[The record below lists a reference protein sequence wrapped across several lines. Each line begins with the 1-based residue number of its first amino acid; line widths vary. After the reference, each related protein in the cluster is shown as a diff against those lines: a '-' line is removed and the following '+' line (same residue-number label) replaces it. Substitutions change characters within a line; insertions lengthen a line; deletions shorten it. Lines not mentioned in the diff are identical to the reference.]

1 MESLAPSEPS
11 ISCDQKLSSSP
22 RPPIKSRPLV
32 AAPSPSKAAPFDQI
46 CTPEKPVQLPGRARN
61 RSVAF
66 SVKEVNKVALGLQ
79 RSAYRSDLTRSD
91 DDLLSVEE
99 QMEAGSGSGSVH
111 KPSRAKTPVKLPE
124 KYEILCEFFNCM
136 ESSIRL
142 LRLKGTMSTFSNVCT
157 SIRQLTERRFTYGH
171 LAQLKYI
178 LPEAISIKKVLSHD
192 EITCCMKPELQVA
205 LQIEAI
211 ANNVKPKDGGA
222 YSILRKVFRER
233 LLEFFKE
240 HPEGD
245 EIPEEQLPH
254 PFSQTKP
261 TILPQVTRVSTNST
275 FLEPSSDTPSQQ
287 QFAVPSHMSGSFQ
300 RRFFRKIPLS
310 EAEKTSL
317 TCFNEPSPKEDPF
330 ISVVQ
335 SPIKFSTKSLV
346 SEKPLISSPILKASS
361 SNSRTHEEE
370 TKRLKADSHFAKDL
384 NNIKGTPAK
393 LISTPA
399 RLMATTP
406 EIQTLKRSRP
416 TMDHDTPPAKKSA
429 KRSTRA
435 KLFATPTKSPKAL
448 DEHDRSPSLST
459 DDDVLHFLPDTLLQS
474 VRGKEK
480 KALEEKQAGVANAMR
495 RQKLIAC
502 LPSTFDMILLIFQSA
517 KRSVMTKHELIYK
530 IIASHCK
537 IVDRGE
543 VEEQL
548 KLLLELVPD
557 WISEKTVSSGDI
569 LCCVDK
575 ISSAEEIRQRLAE
588 AR

>member
-1 MESLAPSEPS
+1 MESLAPSESS

-22 RPPIKSRPLV
+22 RPLIKSRPPA
-32 AAPSPSKAAPFDQI
+32 AAPSPSKASPFDQI
-46 CTPEKPVQLPGRARN
+46 CTPEKPAHLPRRARN

-66 SVKEVNKVALGLQ
+66 SVKEVKKVALGLQ
-79 RSAYRSDLTRSD
+79 RSADRSDLTRSD

-99 QMEAGSGSGSVH
+99 QLGAGSGSSSVH

-124 KYEILCEFFNCM
+124 KYEILSEFFNCM

-142 LRLKGTMSTFSNVCT
+142 LRLKGTMSTFSNICT
-157 SIRQLTERRFTYGH
+157 SIQHLTERRFTYGH
-171 LAQLKYI
+171 LAQLKYM

-192 EITCCMKPELQVA
+192 ETTCCMKPELQVT
-205 LQIEAI
+205 LQVEAR
-211 ANNVKPKDGGA
+211 ANSVKPKDGSG
-222 YSILRKVFRER
+222 YLILRKVFRER

-254 PFSQTKP
+254 PFGQTKS
-261 TILPQVTRVSTNST
+261 TILPQVARVSTNST
-275 FLEPSSDTPSQQ
+275 LLEPSSDTPSQQ
-287 QFAVPSHMSGSFQ
+287 QFAVPSHLSGSFQ
-300 RRFFRKIPLS
+300 RRFSQKIPIP
-310 EAEKTSL
+310 ETEKTSL
-317 TCFNEPSPKEDPF
+317 ACFKEPSPKEDPPV
-330 ISVVQ
+330 SAVQ
-335 SPIKFSTKSLV
+335 SPIKFSTKSPV
-346 SEKPLISSPILKASS
+346 SKKSLISSPILKASS
-361 SNSRTHEEE
+361 SNNRTHKEE
-370 TKRLKADSHFAKDL
+370 TKNLKADSCFTKDL
-384 NNIKGTPAK
+384 NNIEGTPAK

-399 RLMATTP
+399 RLMTTTP
-406 EIQTLKRSRP
+406 EIQTSKRSRP
-416 TMDHDTPPAKKSA
+416 TMDYDTPPAKKSA

-435 KLFATPTKSPKAL
+435 KLFATPTKSTKAL
-448 DEHDRSPSLST
+448 NEDHRSRSLST
-459 DDDVLHFLPDTLLQS
+459 DDDVLHFLPESLLQS

-480 KALEEKQAGVANAMR
+480 KALEEKQAGAANAMR

-548 KLLLELVPD
+548 KLLLEIVPD
-557 WISEKTVSSGDI
+557 WISEKTASSGDS

-575 ISSAEEIRQRLAE
+575 VSSPEEIRQRLAE
-588 AR
+588 AQ